1 MWTRPDIAKSNKI
14 LIITGCIC
22 AVILTGFVLAEN
34 LLPKKTDTEK
44 ELAIRYMS
52 EMIDAVSDYCRE
64 NDIKTDNK
72 TDPLETGLIGSE
84 WTEMTTTTG
93 HLEAKRTTLNPDFAS
108 LMVTLLREADVEAG
122 DNIALGC
129 SGSFPGLLLASL
141 AGAKAMEL
149 NCKSIISLGA
159 SSYGANR
166 PELTILDIYQI
177 LLDNELIT
185 DDLVAVSLGGEGDTG
200 QEWDRDIRE
209 KLLQKIELSGI
220 PFIREEDL
228 IKNVSQRTGLL
239 GFNNN
244 LPPKVFINAGGATA
258 NIGISPSILHLKP
271 GVVKAIKLPP
281 PEQQG
286 VLHHALNRNI
296 PVIHLLFIKGLILE
310 YGLPWDP
317 VLPQHTEKQTR

>member
-1 MWTRPDIAKSNKI
+1 MWTRPDIAKSNKT
-14 LIITGCIC
+14 LIITGIIC
-22 AVILTGFVLAEN
+22 AVILTGFVLAESFI
-34 LLPKKTDTEK
+34 PKKTDAEK

-64 NDIKTDNK
+64 NDIKTEK
-72 TDPLETGLIGSE
+72 AADPLETGLIGYE
-84 WTEMTTTTG
+84 WTAMTTTIG
-93 HLEAKRTTLNPDFAS
+93 HLEAKRTTLNPVFAS
-108 LMVTLLREADVEAG
+108 LMVTLLREADVETG
-122 DNIALGC
+122 DIIALGC
-129 SGSFPGLLLASL
+129 SGSFPGLLLACL

-159 SSYGANR
+159 SSFGANR

-177 LLDNELIT
+177 LIDNELIT
-185 DDLVAVSLGGEGDTG
+185 DRLVGVSLGGEGDTG

-209 KLLQKIELSGI
+209 KLLQKILLSDI

-228 IKNVSQRTGLL
+228 MKNVSQRAELF
-239 GFNNN
+239 GFNTD
-244 LPPKVFINAGGATA
+244 LVPKVFINAGGATA

-271 GVVKAIKLPP
+271 GVIQAIKLPP

-286 VLHHALNRNI
+286 VLHYALRRNI

-310 YGLPWDP
+310 YALPWDP
-317 VLPQHTEKQTR
+317 VIIQHAE